1 MRSVFVF
8 ILFTLSLQEQQ
19 QQQGSSISKYIK
31 TPLSVPSSRG
41 TSSTLDVFVPALGT
55 SERRLTS
62 PQDVYASVSLAY
74 ETVVEPQQAGLVD
87 AKHSH
92 LMQAPLR
99 PQEAWHHFRAGRSGI
114 VDSARFLI
122 TFSIIPSIQSGG
134 SRLHVAA
141 AQGLLEEMHKQI
153 HDENV
158 SPDLAKDDDG
168 LTPLIFAVAMRQLLA
183 VKLLLESGADVE
195 KRGMNGATPLMVAS
209 AFGFDDIAEELIV
222 NGGADARA
230 THPFATSTALHFAA
244 EMGRIEIVNL
254 LCRDNQNDDGLAL
267 PLGRLRTSTGGTPLH
282 TAADTN
288 QSIVIRALVEK
299 CNSSTTDLLNGDTQP
314 LYMAAQRGFSEV
326 VRELV
331 SVGADINFVMPTGTI
346 SGALLDISKRRQQN
360 NDHRDDGSDPLI
372 PSEPGAF
379 YADKNTKLGNG
390 ATALHA
396 AVENNHPETVRI
408 MVDELGALQLPSME
422 GASPLIIALQ
432 YHHPDI
438 ALTLLKTTKSDPII
452 DSKIPRDGQFALYV
466 AALEGYEDVAS
477 EILLRGGKHSLRTRS
492 GHTALSAAIDRG
504 RTQIVKLL
512 LHAGAT
518 VDDSSLIAAVSQK
531 NLYLL
536 QSLLIFRQQQ
546 DATTSGKTNSH
557 SDHNEDEQHV
567 VKTYSGKTNPLFA
580 ACIRGWHEGIDLLLK
595 IRIFGSI
602 ESRVLDTNATCLLLA
617 ASGGHAEA
625 VEMLLSKYKADPNVV
640 ASRAL
645 YSATPLLAASQ
656 KGNLETVSALL
667 LAGAD
672 VSARMRGT
680 DATSLYLAA
689 ERGHC
694 HIVSKLLETTS
705 GQSTVGWRV
714 KGGATALQAAALGG
728 YDKCLTS
735 LVHFGAQID
744 SKDDSD
750 FTALYNCA
758 KSEFCPVSTM
768 TLLLSLN
775 ASIHNTNGS
784 NARSI
789 LSLVVD
795 SKRTLPKKITLIKIL
810 LNNRARVYA
819 DALISA
825 IRSYSKENN
834 GESTNQQAILS
845 SILNVKDG
853 DLLHFNAI
861 PLGLCAAA
869 EMGGKS
875 GAMSTLL
882 LLEASFAHSRTDID
896 VRTLSV
902 CYGGEKT
909 PIDVARDARESDVLK
924 TLIEWSP
931 KTVV

>member
-92 LMQAPLR
+92 LMQAPLH

-141 AQGLLEEMHKQI
+141 AQGLLEEMRKQI

-230 THPFATSTALHFAA
+230 THPFASSTALHFAA

-331 SVGADINFVMPTGTI
+331 SVGADINFVMPTGTF

-390 ATALHA
+390 Q
-396 AVENNHPETVRI
+396 
-408 MVDELGALQLPSME
+408 QLCM
-422 GASPLIIALQ
+422 Q
-432 YHHPDI
+432 
-438 ALTLLKTTKSDPII
+438 
-452 DSKIPRDGQFALYV
+452 
-466 AALEGYEDVAS
+466 
-477 EILLRGGKHSLRTRS
+477 LLRIIIQRLYELWWMNS
-492 GHTALSAAIDRG
+492 GHYNYHQWKA
-504 RTQIVKLL
+504 L
-512 LHAGAT
+512 LH
-518 VDDSSLIAAVSQK
+518 
-531 NLYLL
+531 
-536 QSLLIFRQQQ
+536 
-546 DATTSGKTNSH
+546 
-557 SDHNEDEQHV
+557 
-567 VKTYSGKTNPLFA
+567 
-580 ACIRGWHEGIDLLLK
+580 
-595 IRIFGSI
+595 
-602 ESRVLDTNATCLLLA
+602 
-617 ASGGHAEA
+617 
-625 VEMLLSKYKADPNVV
+625 
-640 ASRAL
+640 
-645 YSATPLLAASQ
+645 
-656 KGNLETVSALL
+656 
-667 LAGAD
+667 
-672 VSARMRGT
+672 
-680 DATSLYLAA
+680 
-689 ERGHC
+689 
-694 HIVSKLLETTS
+694 
-705 GQSTVGWRV
+705 
-714 KGGATALQAAALGG
+714 
-728 YDKCLTS
+728 
-735 LVHFGAQID
+735 
-744 SKDDSD
+744 
-750 FTALYNCA
+750 
-758 KSEFCPVSTM
+758 
-768 TLLLSLN
+768 
-775 ASIHNTNGS
+775 
-784 NARSI
+784 
-789 LSLVVD
+789 
-795 SKRTLPKKITLIKIL
+795 
-810 LNNRARVYA
+810 
-819 DALISA
+819 
-825 IRSYSKENN
+825 
-834 GESTNQQAILS
+834 
-845 SILNVKDG
+845 
-853 DLLHFNAI
+853 
-861 PLGLCAAA
+861 
-869 EMGGKS
+869 
-875 GAMSTLL
+875 
-882 LLEASFAHSRTDID
+882 
-896 VRTLSV
+896 
-902 CYGGEKT
+902 
-909 PIDVARDARESDVLK
+909 
-924 TLIEWSP
+924 
-931 KTVV
+931 